1 MGTEKKKLTKKMI
14 DAAVYVGDAQKGER
28 CVLWDAEL
36 SGFGVRIYPTGKKSF
51 ILNYR
56 HNGRMRL
63 ITIGQYG
70 AITLEQARNEAK
82 KHHVGIIQGNDPLA
96 ERQRERAGDT
106 VKDLCTAYIERHA
119 VNKKSG
125 VEYKRR
131 IEQHIIPAWGKLKAS
146 AIRRADVT
154 ALHSKIGK
162 NNGPYEANRVLALVS
177 SMFSKAEIWGIL
189 EEGAPNPA
197 RGVEKFPEV
206 KRERFLQSDELPRF
220 FAALAE
226 ESNDTIRD
234 YILISLLTG
243 ARQANVLA
251 MRWDQISFERSEWRI
266 PMTKNGTA
274 QTVTLSPEAIEILR
288 NRNYT
293 KSPFVFPGD
302 GKTGHLAEPKS
313 CWKRVLE
320 RAQLSDL
327 RLHDLRRTLGSWQ
340 AKTGASLSII
350 GKSLNHKNTSTTA
363 IYARLDLDPVRE
375 SVERATAAMLT
386 AGGLK
391 ESGVIIPIT
400 KKTKTL

>member
-1 MGTEKKKLTKKMI
+1 MGTERKKLTKKMI
-14 DAAVYVGDAQKGER
+14 DAAVYEGDAQKGDR

-70 AITLEQARNEAK
+70 AITLDQARIEAK
-82 KHHVGIIQGNDPLA
+82 KHHVGIIQGNDPLE

-106 VKDLCTAYIERHA
+106 VKDLCIAYIDRHA

-125 VEYKRR
+125 AEYKRR
-131 IEQHIIPAWGKLKAS
+131 IDQHIIPTWGKLKAS

-162 NNGPYEANRVLALVS
+162 NNGHYEANRVLALVS
-177 SMFSKAEIWGIL
+177 SMFGKAEIWGIL

-197 RGVEKFPEV
+197 RGVEKFQEV
-206 KRERFLQSDELPRF
+206 KRDRFLQSDELPRF
-220 FAALAE
+220 FSALAE
-226 ESNDTIRD
+226 EPNDTIRD
-234 YILISLLTG
+234 YILMSLLTG
-243 ARQANVLA
+243 ARRANVLA
-251 MRWDQISFERSEWRI
+251 MRWNQVNFERAEWRI
-266 PMTKNGTA
+266 PETKNGTP
-274 QTVTLSPEAIEILR
+274 QTVTLSSEAIQILR

-293 KSPFVFPGD
+293 KSPFVFPGE
-302 GKTGHLAEPKS
+302 GKTGHLVEPKG
-313 CWKRVLE
+313 CWKRVLD
-320 RAQLSDL
+320 RAGLADL
-327 RLHDLRRTLGSWQ
+327 RIHDLRRTLGSWQ

-375 SVERATAAMLT
+375 SVERATGAMLA

-391 ESGVIIPIT
+391 ESGEIVPIT
-400 KKTKTL
+400 KMKKAL

>member
-1 MGTEKKKLTKKMI
+1 MGTEKKKLTKKII
-14 DAAVYVGDAQKGER
+14 DAAVYEGNDQKGER

-70 AITLEQARNEAK
+70 AITLDQARIEAK
-82 KHHVGIIQGNDPLA
+82 KYHVGIIQGTDPLE
-96 ERQRERAGDT
+96 ERQRARAGDT
-106 VKDLCTAYIERHA
+106 VKDLCAAYIDRHA

-125 VEYKRR
+125 TEYKRR
-131 IEQHIIPAWGKLKAS
+131 IDQHIIPAWGKLKAS

-162 NNGPYEANRVLALVS
+162 NNGHYEANRVLALVS

-206 KRERFLQSDELPRF
+206 KRDRFLQSDELPRF
-220 FAALAE
+220 FSALAE
-226 ESNDTIRD
+226 EPNDIIRD
-234 YILISLLTG
+234 YILMSLLTG
-243 ARQANVLA
+243 ARRANVLA
-251 MRWDQISFERSEWRI
+251 MRWDQVNFERAEWRI
-266 PMTKNGTA
+266 PETKNGTP
-274 QTVTLSPEAIEILR
+274 QTVTLSPEAIQILH
-288 NRNYT
+288 NRNST
-293 KSPFVFPGD
+293 KSPFVFSGE
-302 GKTGHLAEPKS
+302 GKTGHLVEPKN
-313 CWKRVLE
+313 CWKRILD
-320 RAQLSDL
+320 RAGLTDL
-327 RLHDLRRTLGSWQ
+327 RIHDLRRTLGSWQ

-375 SVERATAAMLT
+375 SVERATGAMLA

-391 ESGVIIPIT
+391 ESGEIIPIT
-400 KKTKTL
+400 KMKKAL

>member
-14 DAAVYVGDAQKGER
+14 DAAVYEGDVLKGER
-28 CVLWDAEL
+28 CVLWDADL
-36 SGFGVRIYPTGKKSF
+36 SGFGLRIYPTGKKSF

-82 KHHVGIIQGNDPLA
+82 KHHVGIIQGNDPLE

-106 VKDLCTAYIERHA
+106 VRDLCTAYIDRHA

-125 VEYKRR
+125 AEYKRR

-146 AIRRADVT
+146 VIRRADVT

-206 KRERFLQSDELPRF
+206 KRDRFLQSDELPRF
-220 FAALAE
+220 FSALAE
-226 ESNDTIRD
+226 EPNDTIRD
-234 YILISLLTG
+234 YILMSLLTG

-251 MRWDQISFERSEWRI
+251 MRWNQINFERAEWRI
-266 PMTKNGTA
+266 PETKNGTP
-274 QTVTLSPEAIEILR
+274 QTVTLTSEAVTILQTR
-288 NRNYT
+288 RGYDT
-293 KSPFVFPGD
+293 VWVFPGD
-302 GKTGHLAEPKS
+302 GKTGHLVEPKN
-313 CWKRVLE
+313 CWKRVLD
-320 RAQLSDL
+320 RAGLSDL
-327 RLHDLRRTLGSWQ
+327 RIHDLRRTLGSWQ

-375 SVERATAAMLT
+375 SVERATAAMLS

-391 ESGVIIPIT
+391 ESGVIVPIT
-400 KKTKTL
+400 RKKV